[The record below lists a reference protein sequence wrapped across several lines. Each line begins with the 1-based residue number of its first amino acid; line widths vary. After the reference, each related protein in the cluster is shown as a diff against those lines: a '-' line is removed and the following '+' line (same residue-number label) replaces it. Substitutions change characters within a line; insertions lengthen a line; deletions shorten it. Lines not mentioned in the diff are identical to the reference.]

1 MKPYKLQR
9 LLRDAIRDN
18 PRGSEKEISDACWG
32 IAKASPDLHHAL
44 FQYWFKNSYRDF
56 VVAEM
61 TPNSIAV
68 LPVRR
73 AVVSA
78 AERGSAVSILVDRM
92 EARLMDHL
100 LSDGTA
106 LRFATFGQCTK
117 EGGWLLAIGKQG
129 KANEVVGKKL
139 TEANLQN
146 LLKRAASE
154 RRRAA

>member
-18 PRGSEKEISDACWG
+18 PKGSEKEISDACWG
-32 IAKASPDLHHAL
+32 VAKAAPDLHHAL

-61 TPNSIAV
+61 TPTSIAV

-73 AVVSA
+73 AVVS
-78 AERGSAVSILVDRM
+78 RGHEVSQMVARM
-92 EARLMDHL
+92 EAKLMDHV

-117 EGGWLLAIGKQG
+117 EGGWLIAVGKQG
-129 KANEVVGKKL
+129 KANEVVGKRL
-139 TEANLQN
+139 TEVNLQN
-146 LLKRAASE
+146 LLKRGVTD